1 MFYDSDEELELSL
14 PDLPEEDENLS
25 LPLEDEDMFSADV
38 DFTSPVR
45 PIHVGA
51 TFTVQNR
58 RKSKAKR
65 NEDSGNDA
73 FEMDMLDVGFDP
85 QDMGQGLEPSS
96 QYGQD
101 GEPEHINRVVVEDD
115 KLYDDYEVYQESV
128 FSGVA
133 GFHRIGQTIF
143 LVREWNPEKRQ
154 VTKNWL
160 HLTCRIQGDGLLI
173 GCLCQ
178 RCQIWLTDCV
188 HKLFFKEYKEEKF
201 GFSSGQSWPSIE
213 NKAVLV
219 LREPVD
225 NKQTIN
231 TFSVGLISEQRRVI
245 KGCGKKIRCD
255 HVRSAQDAL
264 QRLVRLDPDAK
275 DDRPDEDAANTLPD
289 VLTMSTDEC
298 ISKREILPP
307 EWSSLSSDKPL
318 YERTTFGQPIPDII
332 PMDQHGSCLCTEG
345 RWDPFTETVQRKG
358 VVYGLYEAK
367 EVLVEV
373 QKCSICPSIRRRYVG
388 PDTRDLRLLNYNN
401 STLFTHELLE
411 DYCSAFTTSE
421 TPFVA
426 WVTMVSRRYHSRG
439 SPRPFVE
446 DDLFRSAWFAYAG
459 LLQLGG
465 DMQCSICG
473 PFPRHIIWDGVS
485 IAISKK
491 YLNDEMR
498 PPTICHEKSVTR
510 ENVRNGRQW
519 HALLDPSLR
528 LAIRDVVKEFDTD
541 DSEGHWDNCEF
552 AIDGLFLVNQ
562 DMSATFEGI
571 FGHAASEAREKR
583 ALEATDGENSK
594 EKRAKRAY
602 EAKEAKVH
610 HRLFEQIAAEES
622 ILQMIT
628 KPGLVQL
635 HEFNSRPCEEL
646 ATKMLLIPALMNS
659 LELEL
664 RIHDEYGDELLGL
677 CHWLELRAT
686 TAYADLVAKHE
697 GPLPEQQKLKE
708 ETWKKTGCCYS
719 MPQLRHR
726 PRYPRIKNDQ
736 CYGGSEKRGGNCSKY
751 YARYGKNGL
760 TGGIMAP
767 WCTHSIAY
775 GFHCIPIGEGRNDV
789 FAAMVTRWPKA
800 PEMVVYDFACA
811 LGPYCMAREPQF
823 FADTQFVI
831 DTFHTSGHKKCSH
844 AAFLQTYT
852 AVDPRLQTLNSSA
865 AECGNGVLTRIR
877 KSVSYMVQRRAI
889 IYMRTFICLMNRIKL
904 RKLSEKQKR
913 TKGTLEDS
921 GEGFLS
927 SDE

>member
-1 MFYDSDEELELSL
+1 MASVPYMFYNSDEELELSL

-25 LPLEDEDMFSADV
+25 LPLEDEDMFSGDV
-38 DFTSPVR
+38 NFTSGR
-45 PIHVGA
+45 A
-51 TFTVQNR
+51 RQNTMR
-58 RKSKAKR
+58 TA
-65 NEDSGNDA
+65 EMML

-85 QDMGQGLEPSS
+85 MDMGQGLEPSS

-101 GEPEHINRVVVEDD
+101 REPEHINRVMVEDD
-115 KLYDDYEVYQESV
+115 KLYDDYEVYQELV
-128 FSGVA
+128 FPGVA

-143 LVREWNPEKRQ
+143 LVHEWNPEKRQ

-178 RCQIWLTDCV
+178 HCRIWPTDCV

-245 KGCGKKIRCD
+245 VTHSGEDDGTGSWFCQK
-255 HVRSAQDAL
+255 DAL
-264 QRLVRLDPDAK
+264 QHLVQLDPDAK
-275 DDRPDEDAANTLPD
+275 DDHPDEDAANTLPD

-332 PMDQHGSCLCTEG
+332 PIDQHGSCLCTEG
-345 RWDPFTETVQRKG
+345 RWDPFTETVQCKG

-373 QKCSICPSIRRRYVG
+373 QKCSICPSIRCHYVR

-426 WVTMVSRRYHSRG
+426 WVTMISRRYHSRG

-446 DDLFRSAWFAYAG
+446 DDLFRSTWFAYTG

-473 PFPRHIIWDGVS
+473 PFPRHIIWDSVS

-498 PPTICHEKSVTR
+498 PPTICHTKSVTR
-510 ENVRNGRQW
+510 ENVRNGHQW

-528 LAIRDVVKEFDTD
+528 LAIQDVVKEFDAD

-552 AIDGLFLVNQ
+552 AIDRLFLVNQ

-594 EKRAKRAY
+594 EKRAY

-610 HRLFEQIAAEES
+610 RRLFEQIAADES

-628 KPGLVQL
+628 KPGLAQL
-635 HEFNSRPCEEL
+635 YEFNSRPCEEL
-646 ATKMLLIPALMNS
+646 VTKMLFIPALMNS

-677 CHWLELRAT
+677 CRWLELRAT

-697 GPLPEQQKLKE
+697 GPLPEQQKLEE

-736 CYGGSEKRGGNCSKY
+736 RYGGSEKRGGNCSKY

-789 FAAMVTRWPKA
+789 FAAMVTQWPKA

-831 DTFHTSGHKKCSH
+831 NTFHTSGHKKCSH

-865 AECGNGVLTRIR
+865 AECGNGAESESQ
-877 KSVSYMVQRRAI
+877 SVI
-889 IYMRTFICLMNRIKL
+889 W
-904 RKLSEKQKR
+904 
-913 TKGTLEDS
+913 
-921 GEGFLS
+921 S
-927 SDE
+927 SDVRSST